1 MADQLPIHYDLR
13 PAYYDRFQ
21 CLAGACRFSC
31 CKGWNITFNKKD
43 YLALKRQEGSDEL
56 TANLT
61 QNVRRIR
68 QGPNAERFYGEF
80 DMSGGTCPL
89 LREDGLCSLQLEKG
103 HGALPEVCRVFPRTQ
118 AYSDSGYLE
127 RRLTPA
133 CEAVLELLWDLP
145 DGVDFVADPLP
156 KSKIRTLVMGTS
168 GPLRLHFQELR
179 SACIDLLQDRRR
191 PLAQRI
197 LLMGLALKELADGE
211 EDVDGWL
218 ARTRTLADDPET
230 DRRLQLPDQ
239 QKTLSMFLTNNIR
252 VMLAS
257 QSPNRELSTVLKEVL
272 DGLGAVLTF
281 EGGQAVNFSLPNGP
295 YMAARARFEE
305 NFQDRAYFMENLMV
319 SLFFNFQTPNLGSRE
334 KLWKSYVDFCNLY
347 SFCRFM
353 AVASCREGAAGD
365 KAELFRMMVCASR
378 GLMHNTPQKTKLR
391 DEFFQNDSATLAHMA
406 ILLCG

>member
-56 TANLT
+56 TANLK

-168 GPLRLHFQELR
+168 GPLRPRFQELR

-295 YMAARARFEE
+295 YLAARARFEE

-319 SLFFNFQTPNLGSRE
+319 SLFFNLQVPDPVDRE

-406 ILLCG
+406 ILVNG